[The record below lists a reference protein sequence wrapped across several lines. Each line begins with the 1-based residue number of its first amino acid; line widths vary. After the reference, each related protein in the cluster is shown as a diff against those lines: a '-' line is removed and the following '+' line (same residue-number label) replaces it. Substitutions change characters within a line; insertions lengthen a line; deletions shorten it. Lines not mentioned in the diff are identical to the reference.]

1 MALKEIVDQFFI
13 SIGLDTKQLDQGI
26 DKAITGTRDRLK
38 GLVTNAIAPA
48 LAMLTS
54 GALVNQFADEA
65 VQLDRL
71 STSLGVNIEQL
82 QAWQGAAEQ
91 AGVAGEEVGELF
103 ADLNDWMLDADQN
116 QSGAMYEYIEKGL
129 LPAVRNARGE
139 MKSTE
144 QYALEMADAF
154 QAMGTQMATGLGRQ
168 IGISQAAMV
177 GFLQQGSAKISAD
190 MQRIKEM
197 GVYTKQDAEAARDF
211 QKSVDALE
219 RSLKSLLLP
228 IFRLLLPIV
237 TTVADGLNYLTK
249 HTWAFVPAIA
259 GLGAMMVMS
268 LLPSMKKVY
277 EYMRLMRLEMLKFLF
292 NPWTWIIAGLIALG
306 LLLEDFIVWLNGGQS
321 AFGKYYQS
329 MADWLKGAKQWFD
342 EVAKKISDWITGVE
356 QWQARTREM
365 ILGWRK
371 AFADGLAG
379 IVDSVAAFPDQVL
392 TIFVGLEKTVQSLF
406 AGLYGWL
413 NEATGGALDQIAAIL
428 TNSLNVWAD
437 YFGIVKA
444 GISLLLDVIWALV
457 SGSDEAWA
465 AVEASL
471 DNLKSIFAQTFE
483 DIKATLSAWW
493 DFASGIFDKVR
504 DFFKLGGKLQ
514 TFFGSGAAAQAV
526 PASAGNIDSSNRNTS
541 LDSQTTVNIYGS
553 ATREEYAQ
561 AEATANGINSSNIAQ
576 AVASQAGI

>member
-38 GLVTNAIAPA
+38 GLVTNAIAPS

-197 GVYTKQDAEAARDF
+197 GVYTKQDAEAAKELNKELDTLTRAIKGELIPIIRPLINWCTIF
-211 QKSVDALE
+211 VDALLYAKGHI
-219 RSLKSLLLP
+219 RAFIPLITALSIALAARLLP
-228 IFRLLLPIV
+228 VLWELATAAAAFIFSPWGILLMAL
-237 TTVADGLNYLTK
+237 AALGLALDDFLGWLDGDESEFGEFWEALIGPVDLAK
-249 HTWAFVPAIA
+249 
-259 GLGAMMVMS
+259 
-268 LLPSMKKVY
+268 KKVFRFVSDCELAW
-277 EYMRLMRLEMLKFLF
+277 EYFKKDFYALLDNVGKV
-292 NPWTWIIAGLIALG
+292 AGLIGDIIFHMGKFWWDWFAGIYEVFQLVKALFNWLVSDSEDTSEGVTAAFEALKNRFSSIFDDMYAVVKNFWELVSPIFKHIDEALG
-306 LLLEDFIVWLNGGQS
+306 
-321 AFGKYYQS
+321 
-329 MADWLKGAKQWFD
+329 
-342 EVAKKISDWITGVE
+342 ISDKVKS
-356 QWQARTREM
+356 A
-365 ILGWRK
+365 
-371 AFADGLAG
+371 
-379 IVDSVAAFPDQVL
+379 
-392 TIFVGLEKTVQSLF
+392 
-406 AGLYGWL
+406 L
-413 NEATGGALDQIAAIL
+413 NYFKIGGALHTQLAGDKSNAAMQAIRQG
-428 TNSLNVWAD
+428 D
-437 YFGIVKA
+437 A
-444 GISLLLDVIWALV
+444 G
-457 SGSDEAWA
+457 
-465 AVEASL
+465 
-471 DNLKSIFAQTFE
+471 
-483 DIKATLSAWW
+483 
-493 DFASGIFDKVR
+493 
-504 DFFKLGGKLQ
+504 
-514 TFFGSGAAAQAV
+514 QAV
-526 PASAGNIDSSNRNTS
+526 APKGITNNDNRQTS
-541 LDSQTTVNIYGS
+541 LDTKTTVNIYGS

>member
-259 GLGAMMVMS
+259 GLGAMMLMS
-268 LLPSMKKVY
+268 LLPSMKKVNA
-277 EYMRLMRLEMLKFLF
+277 YMRLMRLEMRKFLF
-292 NPWTWIIAGLIALG
+292 NPWTWVIAGLIALG
-306 LLLEDFIVWLNGGQS
+306 LLLDDLITWANGGEAEFS
-321 AFGKYYQS
+321 EFWESIFDNAEN
-329 MADWLKGAKQWFD
+329 AKNKIAEFID
-342 EVAKKISDWITGVE
+342 FCKKIGEIAAYLAVVIGAFKVLSMTIGAVSTALEIFRTIAMTG
-356 QWQARTREM
+356 
-365 ILGWRK
+365 LGPI
-371 AFADGLAG
+371 GLAVLA
-379 IVDSVAAFPDQVL
+379 IATAIMLVVDNWELL
-392 TIFVGLEKTVQSLF
+392 TEKFRSTLE
-406 AGLYGWL
+406 WL
-413 NEATGGALDQIAAIL
+413 SE
-428 TNSLNVWAD
+428 
-437 YFGIVKA
+437 
-444 GISLLLDVIWALV
+444 
-457 SGSDEAWA
+457 
-465 AVEASL
+465 
-471 DNLKSIFAQTFE
+471 
-483 DIKATLSAWW
+483 
-493 DFASGIFDKVR
+493 
-504 DFFKLGGKLQ
+504 KLQ
-514 TFFGSGAAAQAV
+514 TVREFFKIGGTFNNVVSGKVSLAELARNNGPNLATTAGNVVNAAIDHGDAAQAI
-526 PASAGNIDSSNRNTS
+526 PASKITTNNTRNVNLDTQTNIN
-541 LDSQTTVNIYGS
+541 VYGS
-553 ATREEYAQ
+553 ASKDDYERAT
-561 AEATANGINSSNIAQ
+561 EAANGINGYNIAQ
-576 AVASQAGI
+576 ASASQAGI